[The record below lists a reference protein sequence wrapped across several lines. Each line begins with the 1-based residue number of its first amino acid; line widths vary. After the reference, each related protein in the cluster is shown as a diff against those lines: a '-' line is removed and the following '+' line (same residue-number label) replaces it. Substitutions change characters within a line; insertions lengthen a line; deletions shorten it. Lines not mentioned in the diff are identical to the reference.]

1 MRVAKIEG
9 DLVVNVELWPEG
21 SALPTGYVASELAN
35 IGDTYENGE
44 FIAPP
49 VPEVQ
54 E

>member
-9 DLVVNVELWPEG
+9 SVVVNVELWPEG
-21 SALPTGYVASELAN
+21 ADLPSGYVASDSAN
-35 IGDTYENGE
+35 IGDTYEGGE